1 MDKVDNFVTLSGL
14 RDLPGDE
21 AIKRQVKAFCE
32 EAQEFYSAMARGYK
46 LEMLDGLADMRFVAE
61 TLYILETGTDS
72 QNIAHFYR
80 YFYKA
85 YEAAQ
90 ELSGID
96 FADVE
101 IAFNRV
107 EDNNLDKFDSTPEG
121 AHCTLSY
128 YRGEGYPVEQIHKN
142 GYWVTRL
149 TADHNGQFAGKVLKR
164 FGFVGVDLKDLV

>member
-14 RDLPGDE
+14 RDLSGDE
-21 AIKRQVKAFCE
+21 AIKRQVKSFCE
-32 EAQEFYSAMARGYK
+32 EAKEFYAAMARGDK

-61 TLYILETGTDS
+61 TLYCLESNSFGVDAS
-72 QNIAHFYR
+72 DFMVAFVSAQNM
-80 YFYKA
+80 
-85 YEAAQ
+85 
-90 ELSGID
+90 SGID
-96 FADVE
+96 FDDVE
-101 IAFNRV
+101 IAFSRV

>member
-14 RDLPGDE
+14 RALPGTE
-21 AIKRQVKAFCE
+21 AINRQVKAFCE
-32 EAQEFYSAMARGYK
+32 EAQEFYAAMARGDK

-61 TLYILETGTDS
+61 TLCILESCTDS
-72 QNIAHFYR
+72 QNLAHFYR

-85 YEAAQ
+85 YEAAE
-90 ELSGID
+90 ELSGLD
-96 FADVE
+96 FNDVE
-101 IAFNRV
+101 IAFSRV

-128 YRGEGYPVEQIHKN
+128 YRGEGYPVMQAHRN
-142 GYWVTRL
+142 GYWVTTL
-149 TADHNGQFAGKVLKR
+149 IGDYNGQFAGKVLKR

>member
-32 EAQEFYSAMARGYK
+32 EAQEFYSAMARGDK

-72 QNIAHFYR
+72 QNIVHFYR

-101 IAFNRV
+101 IAFSRV